1 MLGLGLQ
8 IFRRVGVL
16 GGNAFARIW
25 NLVAVKWNNETK
37 TWDD

>member
-8 IFRRVGVL
+8 IFRRAGVIAS
-16 GGNAFARIW
+16 GAFTRIW
-25 NLVAVKWNNETK
+25 NLVSSKWNNETK

>member
-8 IFRRVGVL
+8 IFRRAGVL
-16 GGNAFARIW
+16 ASNAVARIW
-25 NLVAVKWNNETK
+25 NIVSVKWNNETK